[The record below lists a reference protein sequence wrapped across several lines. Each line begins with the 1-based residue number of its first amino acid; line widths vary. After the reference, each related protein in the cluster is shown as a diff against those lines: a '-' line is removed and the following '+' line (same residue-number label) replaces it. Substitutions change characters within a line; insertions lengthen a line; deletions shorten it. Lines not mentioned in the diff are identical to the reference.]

1 MSKSYDL
8 EEKELYQDY
17 MDGYISREEYDVRL
31 NELKHNYRKD
41 SRVKDKRDEQ
51 EE

>member
-17 MDGYISREEYDVRL
+17 VDGYISREEYDVRL
-31 NELKHNYRKD
+31 NELKQNYRKE
-41 SRVKDKRDEQ
+41 SRIRDKHDEQ
-51 EE
+51 ED